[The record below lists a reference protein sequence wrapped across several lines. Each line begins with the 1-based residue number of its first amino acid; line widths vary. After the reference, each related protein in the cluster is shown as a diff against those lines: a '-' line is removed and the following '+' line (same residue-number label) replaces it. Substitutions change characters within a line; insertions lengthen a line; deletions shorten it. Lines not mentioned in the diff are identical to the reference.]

1 LTTGYNIR
9 VEIGQ
14 PEIRAD
20 APEGTRMTD
29 HCHLEGPSPE
39 ARPRYDAAV
48 RAFNAGKY
56 FEAHE
61 LFEEL
66 WREAI
71 GPLKVFYLAM
81 TQSAVALYHAER
93 RNWHGATT
101 LWRRANRRFAEYD
114 GEFGRQG
121 LARLRLSLDELARQW
136 IQQAEMPTNESVGG
150 GTNHRLGFW
159 SD

>member
-1 LTTGYNIR
+1 
-9 VEIGQ
+9 
-14 PEIRAD
+14 
-20 APEGTRMTD
+20 MTD
-29 HCHLEGPSPE
+29 HCHLDGPSPE

-48 RAFNAGKY
+48 RAFNAGEY

-61 LFEEL
+61 LFEDL
-66 WREAI
+66 WREAN

-81 TQSAVALYHAER
+81 TQSAVALYHAQR

-121 LARLRLSLDELARQW
+121 LTRLRAAIDELAQRWTDQTEVPDGES
-136 IQQAEMPTNESVGG
+136 AECR
-150 GTNHRLGFW
+150 TNHRPGFW